1 MKKLMFASL
10 AALAL
15 AAPALAF
22 AQDAPMDSTT
32 MFDALDADKDGNVT
46 QAEVDAAKAA
56 RFAQADTN
64 SDGKLDEAE
73 MLAQAETM
81 RTEHMATMMERMKTE
96 LPKRIAHMM
105 IDLDANS
112 DGFITVDELG
122 DKGMGRMFDHLD
134 ANSDGSIS
142 QAEANA
148 MHQQMQGR
156 MGNHGGGHGQ
166 RHGWFSNWFGRGH

>member
-15 AAPALAF
+15 AAPTLAF
-22 AQDAPMDSTT
+22 AQDAPMAPGA
-32 MFDALDADKDGNVT
+32 MFESLDADKDGNVT

-73 MLAQAETM
+73 LLAQAETM
-81 RTEHMATMMERMKTE
+81 HTEHMAAMMERMKTE

-112 DGFITVDELG
+112 DGFITADEMG

-142 QAEANA
+142 QAEADA

-166 RHGWFSNWFGRGH
+166 RHGWFGNWFGRGQ